1 MLTVTHAFFI
11 SGPGGYKTTEGDRDH
26 WYPESYDENQN
37 NSSRYVINQF
47 LQVVWKKLV
56 FVLVFVGCE
65 IIFVGAQFSWIL
77 WLSLTYILNTIFI
90 HYPWNHIL
98 MNLWKIEIFPNK
110 FIWYST
116 VYSYF
121 KLMAYILF
129 HLKAVEYFWS
139 CILIYQYFMNIR
151 LTIIVVC
158 KNKTR

>member
-77 WLSLTYILNTIFI
+77 WLSLTYILQHNLNTLSMKSHPNELMKNWDFPQQIYMIFHSI
-90 HYPWNHIL
+90 QLLLINGIYFIPSKSCW
-98 MNLWKIEIFPNK
+98 IFLVMH
-110 FIWYST
+110 FDLSVLYE
-116 VYSYF
+116 
-121 KLMAYILF
+121 
-129 HLKAVEYFWS
+129 H
-139 CILIYQYFMNIR
+139 
-151 LTIIVVC
+151 
-158 KNKTR
+158 KTNYHHCL